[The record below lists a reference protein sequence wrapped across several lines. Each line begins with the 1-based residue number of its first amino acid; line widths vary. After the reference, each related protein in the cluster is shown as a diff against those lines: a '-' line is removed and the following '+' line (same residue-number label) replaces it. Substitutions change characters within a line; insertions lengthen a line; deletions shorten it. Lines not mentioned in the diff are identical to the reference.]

1 MGDASQYR
9 VLRWKL
15 CPRLTRFAR
24 RSHAVS
30 TLCDEPRGIHG
41 FDGVGFSRGPVC
53 RYQDGA
59 ADAVGPP
66 GGAHLRRSH
75 RLRRRDWVRGKQ
87 TFFIS
92 GQRHEGRAEL
102 ASLSAAIDATRF
114 RTRRSTHA
122 LTADPGVEPQR
133 QMVAA

>member
-1 MGDASQYR
+1 VSVSAAARYVATKTAPLMLLAHQEALTSGDLIGYADM
-9 VLRWKL
+9 
-15 CPRLTRFAR
+15 TGAR
-24 RSHAVS
+24 G
-30 TLCDEPRGIHG
+30 T
-41 FDGVGFSRGPVC
+41 
-53 RYQDGA
+53 
-59 ADAVGPP
+59 
-66 GGAHLRRSH
+66 
-75 RLRRRDWVRGKQ
+75 Q
-87 TFFIS
+87 TFFIN